1 MFKVLMQF
9 EGDSNWYF
17 HSSWEDRNK
26 ANEVAMKVREIRKC
40 DVWVQE
46 VIN

>member
-26 ANEVAMKVREIRKC
+26 ANEVAIEVRETRGC
-40 DVWVQE
+40 DVFVEE
-46 VIN
+46 VA

>member
-1 MFKVLMQF
+1 MFKVLMRF

-26 ANEVAMKVREIRKC
+26 ANEVAMIVREKRGC
-40 DVWVQE
+40 EVWIEE
-46 VIN
+46 V